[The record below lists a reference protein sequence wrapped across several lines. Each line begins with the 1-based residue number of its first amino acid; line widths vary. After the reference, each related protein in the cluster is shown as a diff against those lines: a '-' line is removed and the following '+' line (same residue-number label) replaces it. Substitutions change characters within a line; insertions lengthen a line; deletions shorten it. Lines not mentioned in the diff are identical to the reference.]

1 MVSSNMDK
9 IFINCKYRDEIIVP
23 LVCISPNVELLCVPD
38 KGKVGILCLMKD
50 GILAK
55 IRGFEMKTIFEFEE
69 DIKRLYKVEPYEWL
83 KKWYNACEGM
93 LSNLYL
99 CHIYLTQHKREE

>member
-1 MVSSNMDK
+1 MDK
-9 IFINCKYRDEIIVP
+9 IYINCKYRSEIIVR
-23 LVCISPNVELLCVPD
+23 LVCVSPNFELLCVPD
-38 KGKVGILCLMKD
+38 KDKKGILCLMKD

-69 DIKRLYKVEPYEWL
+69 DIKRLDNVGPYEWL

-99 CHIYLTQHKREE
+99 CHIYLNKE